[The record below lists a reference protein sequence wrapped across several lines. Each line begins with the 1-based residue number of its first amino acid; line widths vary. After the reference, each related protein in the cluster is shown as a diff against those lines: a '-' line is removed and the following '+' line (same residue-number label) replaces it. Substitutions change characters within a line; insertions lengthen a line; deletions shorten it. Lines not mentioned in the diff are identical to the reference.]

1 MQVITTRDVGA
12 LIREARRARGMTQ
25 TELSDVA
32 GVTRRWLTDIEQGA
46 KPRAELGLV
55 LAALQALDI
64 RLDATYPGHPDSDSG
79 TGHEAG
85 APAREMLASDHGVE
99 LDDALDR
106 YLDR

>member
-25 TELSDVA
+25 TELSAVA

-55 LAALQALDI
+55 LAALQALDV
-64 RLDATYPGHPDSDSG
+64 RLDATYPGQPNADAWS
-79 TGHEAG
+79 EPG
-85 APAREMLASDHGVE
+85 APAREELASDHGVD